1 MLKKDLDNSEDIN
14 VILNKKI
21 NDFASKDL
29 RGKQIVLTGAMILTR
44 PLMTLF
50 LESVGVIV
58 KSGVSKSTDLLVFNS
73 VGIGQEVLQSNKWI
87 KANALRI
94 PIINENVMI
103 NILEDFQ
110 RAIVESR
117 SCSFA
122 DEELADA
129 AAWCH
134 EFPFLINHY
143 PKNKA
148 KQLILNNLELFRF
161 HNHNHLNTSMRNGSF
176 FKAKI
181 DYFTDEF
188 LAKIIKMDGS
198 LFQYLPTAKKKNL
211 QIIDAAMRAAK
222 NQKLHYCK
230 KLLPIQIKHL
240 DLRKFSAEESEYIW
254 QTYQNKKNLNDLLI
268 IANEKSHFFTNPNHQ
283 DA

>member
-1 MLKKDLDNSEDIN
+1 MLKKDLDNSVDIN

-21 NDFASKDL
+21 KDFASLDL
-29 RGKQIVLTGAMILTR
+29 RGKQIVLTGAMFLGR
-44 PLMTLF
+44 LHMQLL

-58 KSGVSKSTDLLVFNS
+58 KSGVSKSIDLLVFNS
-73 VGIGQEVLQSNKWI
+73 LRIGHKGLQSSKWFEA
-87 KANALRI
+87 KALRI
-94 PIINENVMI
+94 PNINDRVMI
-103 NILEDFQ
+103 DIVENFQ
-110 RAIVESR
+110 RAILKSR

-122 DEELADA
+122 DEDITDA

-161 HNHNHLNTSMRNGSF
+161 HNHNHLNTSMRNGTF
-176 FKAKI
+176 FKAKV

-188 LAKIIKMDGS
+188 LAKIIEIDGS

-211 QIIDAAMRAAK
+211 QIVEAAMSAVK

-230 KLLPIQIKHL
+230 KLLPIQVEHL
-240 DLRKFSAEESEYIW
+240 DLKIFSAEESEYIW
-254 QTYQNKKNLNDLLI
+254 QTYLNKKKFDDLLI
-268 IANEKSHFFTNPNHQ
+268 IANEKNHFLTNPNH
-283 DA
+283 

>member
-1 MLKKDLDNSEDIN
+1 MLKKDLDNSVDIN

-21 NDFASKDL
+21 NDFASLDL
-29 RGKQIVLTGAMILTR
+29 RGKQIVLTGAMFLGRIHMQL
-44 PLMTLF
+44 L

-58 KSGVSKSTDLLVFNS
+58 KSSVSKSIDLLVFNS
-73 VGIGQEVLQSNKWI
+73 LRIGQKALQSSKWL
-87 KANALRI
+87 KAKELRI
-94 PIINENVMI
+94 PNINDRVMI
-103 NILEDFQ
+103 DIVEDFQ
-110 RAIVESR
+110 RAILKSR

-122 DEELADA
+122 DEDIADA
-129 AAWCH
+129 AAWCY

-211 QIIDAAMRAAK
+211 QIVEAAMRAAK

-240 DLRKFSAEESEYIW
+240 DLKKFSAEESEYIW
-254 QTYQNKKNLNDLLI
+254 QTYQNKKNLDDLLI
-268 IANEKSHFFTNPNHQ
+268 IANEKSHFLTNPNN
-283 DA
+283 

>member
-1 MLKKDLDNSEDIN
+1 MLKKDLENSVDIN
-14 VILNKKI
+14 VIFNKKI

-29 RGKQIVLTGAMILTR
+29 RGKKVVLTGAMFLR
-44 PLMTLF
+44 RLDMQLL

-58 KSGVSKSTDLLVFNS
+58 KSGVSKSIDLLVFNS
-73 VGIGQEVLQSNKWI
+73 LRIEHKGLQSSKWFEA
-87 KANALRI
+87 KALRI
-94 PIINENVMI
+94 PNINDRVMI
-103 NILEDFQ
+103 DIVEDFQ
-110 RAIVESR
+110 RAILKSR

-122 DEELADA
+122 DEDIADA

-161 HNHNHLNTSMRNGSF
+161 HNHNHLNTSMRNGTF
-176 FKAKI
+176 FKAKV

-188 LAKIIKMDGS
+188 LAKIIEIDGS

-211 QIIDAAMRAAK
+211 QIVEAAMSAVK

-230 KLLPIQIKHL
+230 KLLPIQIEHL
-240 DLRKFSAEESEYIW
+240 NLKIFSAEESEYIW
-254 QTYQNKKNLNDLLI
+254 QTYQNKKKFNDLLI
-268 IANEKSHFFTNPNHQ
+268 IANEKNHFLTNPNH
-283 DA
+283 

>member
-1 MLKKDLDNSEDIN
+1 MLKKDLDNSVNIN

-21 NDFASKDL
+21 NDFASLDL
-29 RGKQIVLTGAMILTR
+29 RSKQIVLTGAMFLER
-44 PLMTLF
+44 LHMQLL

-58 KSGVSKSTDLLVFNS
+58 KSSVSKSIDLLVFNPS
-73 VGIGQEVLQSNKWI
+73 RIGQKALQSGKWL
-87 KANALRI
+87 KAKELRI
-94 PIINENVMI
+94 PNINDGVMI
-103 NILEDFQ
+103 DIVEDFQ
-110 RAIVESR
+110 RAILKSR

-122 DEELADA
+122 DEDIADA
-129 AAWCH
+129 APWCH

-188 LAKIIKMDGS
+188 LAKIIEMDGS

-211 QIIDAAMRAAK
+211 QIVEAAMMAAK

-230 KLLPIQIKHL
+230 KLLPIQIEHL
-240 DLRKFSAEESEYIW
+240 DLKIFSAEESEYIW
-254 QTYQNKKNLNDLLI
+254 QTYLNKKKFDDLLI
-268 IANEKSHFFTNPNHQ
+268 IANEKNHFLTNPNH
-283 DA
+283 

>member
-1 MLKKDLDNSEDIN
+1 MLKKDLDNSVDIN

-29 RGKQIVLTGAMILTR
+29 RGKKVVLTGAMFLR
-44 PLMTLF
+44 RLDMQLL

-58 KSGVSKSTDLLVFNS
+58 KSGVSKSIDLLVFNS
-73 VGIGQEVLQSNKWI
+73 LRIGQKALQSSKWL
-87 KANALRI
+87 KAKELRI
-94 PIINENVMI
+94 HNINDRVMI
-103 NILEDFQ
+103 DIVENFQ
-110 RAIVESR
+110 RAILKSR

-122 DEELADA
+122 DEDIADA

-161 HNHNHLNTSMRNGSF
+161 HNHNHLNTSMRNGTF
-176 FKAKI
+176 FKAKV

-211 QIIDAAMRAAK
+211 QIVEAAMSAVK

-230 KLLPIQIKHL
+230 KLLPIQIEHL
-240 DLRKFSAEESEYIW
+240 DLKIFSAEESEYIW
-254 QTYQNKKNLNDLLI
+254 QTYQNKKKFNDLLI
-268 IANEKSHFFTNPNHQ
+268 IANEKNHFLTNPNH
-283 DA
+283 

>member
-1 MLKKDLDNSEDIN
+1 MLKKDLDNSVDIN

-29 RGKQIVLTGAMILTR
+29 RGKKVVLTGAMFLR
-44 PLMTLF
+44 RLDMQLL

-58 KSGVSKSTDLLVFNS
+58 KSGVSKSIDLLVFNS
-73 VGIGQEVLQSNKWI
+73 LRIGHKGLQSSKWFEA
-87 KANALRI
+87 KALRI
-94 PIINENVMI
+94 PNINDRVMI
-103 NILEDFQ
+103 DIVENFQ
-110 RAIVESR
+110 RAISK
-117 SCSFA
+117 SKLCSFA
-122 DEELADA
+122 DEDITDA

-161 HNHNHLNTSMRNGSF
+161 HNHNHLNTSMRNGTF
-176 FKAKI
+176 FKAKV

-188 LAKIIKMDGS
+188 LAKIIEIDGS

-211 QIIDAAMRAAK
+211 QIVEAAMSAVK

-230 KLLPIQIKHL
+230 KLLPIQIEHL
-240 DLRKFSAEESEYIW
+240 DLKRFSSKEREYIW
-254 QTYQNKKNLNDLLI
+254 QTYQNKKKFDDVLI
-268 IANEKSHFFTNPNHQ
+268 IANEKNHFLTNPNH
-283 DA
+283 

>member
-1 MLKKDLDNSEDIN
+1 MLKQDLDNSEDIN

-21 NDFASKDL
+21 NDFASLDL
-29 RGKQIVLTGAMILTR
+29 RGKQIVLTGAMFLGRIHMQL
-44 PLMTLF
+44 L

-58 KSGVSKSTDLLVFNS
+58 KSSVSKSIDLLVFNS
-73 VGIGQEVLQSNKWI
+73 LRIGQKALQSSKWL
-87 KANALRI
+87 KAKELRI
-94 PIINENVMI
+94 PNINDRVMI
-103 NILEDFQ
+103 DIVEDFQ
-110 RAIVESR
+110 RAILKSR

-122 DEELADA
+122 DEDITDA
-129 AAWCH
+129 AAWCY

-211 QIIDAAMRAAK
+211 QIVEAAMSAVK

-230 KLLPIQIKHL
+230 KLLAIQIKHL
-240 DLRKFSAEESEYIW
+240 DLKRFSSKDREYIW
-254 QTYQNKKNLNDLLI
+254 QTYQNKKKFDDVLI
-268 IANEKSHFFTNPNHQ
+268 TANEKKYFLTNPNN
-283 DA
+283 

>member
-1 MLKKDLDNSEDIN
+1 MLKKDLDNSVDIN

-21 NDFASKDL
+21 NDFASLDL
-29 RGKQIVLTGAMILTR
+29 RGKQIVLTGKMILTR
-44 PLMTLF
+44 PQMTLF
-50 LESVGVIV
+50 IESVGAIV
-58 KSGVSKSTDLLVFNS
+58 KSAVFKSTDLLVINS
-73 VGIGQEVLQSNKWI
+73 KCIGQEVLQSNKWL
-87 KANALRI
+87 KANELRI
-94 PIINENVMI
+94 PNINDSVMI
-103 NILEDFQ
+103 DIVEAFQKAILE
-110 RAIVESR
+110 SR
-117 SCSFA
+117 PCSFA
-122 DEELADA
+122 DEDIVDA

-161 HNHNHLNTSMRNGSF
+161 HNHNPLNTSLRNRSF
-176 FKAKI
+176 FKANI

-211 QIIDAAMRAAK
+211 QIVETAMSAIK

-230 KLLPIQIKHL
+230 KLLAIQIKHL
-240 DLRKFSAEESEYIW
+240 DLKRFSSKEREYIW
-254 QTYQNKKNLNDLLI
+254 QTYQDKKNFDDLLI
-268 IANEKSHFFTNPNHQ
+268 IANEKSHFLTNPNN
-283 DA
+283 

>member
-1 MLKKDLDNSEDIN
+1 MLKKDLDNSVDIN

-21 NDFASKDL
+21 KDFASLDL
-29 RGKQIVLTGAMILTR
+29 RGKQIVLTGAMFLGR
-44 PLMTLF
+44 LHMQLL

-58 KSGVSKSTDLLVFNS
+58 KSGVSKSIDLLVFNS
-73 VGIGQEVLQSNKWI
+73 LRIGHKGLQSSKWFEA
-87 KANALRI
+87 KALRI
-94 PIINENVMI
+94 PNINDRVMI
-103 NILEDFQ
+103 DIVENFQ
-110 RAIVESR
+110 RAISK
-117 SCSFA
+117 SKLCSFA
-122 DEELADA
+122 DEDITDA

-176 FKAKI
+176 FKAKV

-188 LAKIIKMDGS
+188 LAKIIEMDGS

-211 QIIDAAMRAAK
+211 QIVEAAMSAVK

-230 KLLPIQIKHL
+230 KLLPIQIEHL
-240 DLRKFSAEESEYIW
+240 NLKIFSAEESEYIW
-254 QTYQNKKNLNDLLI
+254 QTYQNKKKFNDLLI
-268 IANEKSHFFTNPNHQ
+268 IANEKNHFLTNPNH
-283 DA
+283 